1 VLEVGSV
8 TLPPHLRTGIQA
20 SFGPLLVSLSV
31 FLWNQEEPS
40 KLAML
45 AVLSDDSQSFAST
58 PGMILT

>member
-1 VLEVGSV
+1 M
-8 TLPPHLRTGIQA
+8 TLPPCLRAGIQA

-40 KLAML
+40 KLATL
-45 AVLSDDSQSFAST
+45 TVLSDGSQSFAST